1 MSEQKLS
8 DSIRSHF
15 ADWISAC
22 QSLKSCIPILR
33 WADRAAELEAE
44 VALYKQ
50 ALRLSAID
58 ELRLSQSY
66 GDYDYLIDAR
76 CEYRLNQAR
85 EGAEHAPCN

>member
-1 MSEQKLS
+1 MQDAGTWLREGA
-8 DSIRSHF
+8 DSHGIC
-15 ADWISAC
+15 ADAFD
-22 QSLKSCIPILR
+22 K
-33 WADRAAELEAE
+33 WAARAAELEAE